1 MEKGLILLTVQGTIH
16 QCGKSQGSR
25 SLRHLLTSHSLSR
38 NNTECFLVL
47 SLLSPF
53 CAFWN
58 ALPLKWSRSPSRR
71 VFRYQLTPPIQL
83 PTDRPAALLPGE
95 SRVHKVYNEH
105 KKSLGLIGF
114 FQHSERGSWGHP
126 HLKDW
131 KAGRGRSHLAKISPT
146 GKRW

>member
-1 MEKGLILLTVQGTIH
+1 MIGAEKITGHLLSTYWVPDIVMGWLMLTLSLSFCSCSFLQYPDKSNLMEKGLILLTVQGTIH

-58 ALPLKWSRSPSRR
+58 ALPLEWS
-71 VFRYQLTPPIQL
+71 
-83 PTDRPAALLPGE
+83 
-95 SRVHKVYNEH
+95 
-105 KKSLGLIGF
+105 
-114 FQHSERGSWGHP
+114 
-126 HLKDW
+126 
-131 KAGRGRSHLAKISPT
+131 
-146 GKRW
+146 